1 MATMTMDHA
10 AAPPAKKPWYRLL
23 YVQVLI
29 AIVLG
34 VLFGWLAPEHA
45 KSDWVKAMGDGFI
58 KLIKMVIAPIIFCT
72 IVSGIAHIQDAKKV
86 GRVGLKA
93 LIYFEVV
100 STFALIVPL
109 SLIVAVIRDRLF
121 EVALLSRSRERIVAA
136 REDERRRLRRD
147 LPDGLAPSLAA
158 LGLRLDHVR
167 QIVRTEPEVAEA
179 GIDAARAEVRAVIA
193 DIRRMSRE
201 LRPPALDT
209 LGLVGAVREQAAALG
224 AEAPGPPDIVVDA
237 PKALPPLPAAVEVAA
252 YRIAVEA
259 MMNVVRHASAT
270 TCRVELTL
278 DPDALD
284 IEVVDNGRGL
294 DRSSNGVGL
303 RSMRERAAE
312 VGGDVMITDGETG
325 GTRVLARLPVELSA
339 LGVADA

>member
-1 MATMTMDHA
+1 
-10 AAPPAKKPWYRLL
+10 
-23 YVQVLI
+23 
-29 AIVLG
+29 
-34 VLFGWLAPEHA
+34 
-45 KSDWVKAMGDGFI
+45 
-58 KLIKMVIAPIIFCT
+58 
-72 IVSGIAHIQDAKKV
+72 
-86 GRVGLKA
+86 
-93 LIYFEVV
+93 
-100 STFALIVPL
+100 
-109 SLIVAVIRDRLF
+109 
-121 EVALLSRSRERIVAA
+121 
-136 REDERRRLRRD
+136 
-147 LPDGLAPSLAA
+147 
-158 LGLRLDHVR
+158 LDHVR

-179 GIDAARAEVRAVIA
+179 GLDAARAEVRAVIA

-201 LRPPALDT
+201 LRPPALDS

-284 IEVVDNGRGL
+284 IEVIDNGSGL
-294 DRSSNGVGL
+294 DGSSTGVGL

-325 GTRVLARLPVELSA
+325 GTRVLARLPVDLSA